1 MYLSLFGMGGNNDS
15 QFVIF
20 MGFFVFYKLCTKYE
34 SQIVAQKRE
43 YLTTESVE
51 GLALP
56 LKGVD
61 NIHGGDSL
69 PASVLGVGD
78 GVTDDVL
85 KEDLE
90 DTAGLLVDEAADA
103 LDTTTAREA
112 ADGGLGDTLDV
123 VAKDLAVA
131 LGAALSESL
140 ASLSTSRHVVRVL
153 VFVFVTSTRGE
164 ACFLYLENGIERRAE
179 IRRFDWSRKN
189 MGTNQRREKVAG
201 ASHFWQIRTCDW
213 L

>member
-1 MYLSLFGMGGNNDS
+1 ML
-15 QFVIF
+15 
-20 MGFFVFYKLCTKYE
+20 
-34 SQIVAQKRE
+34 
-43 YLTTESVE
+43 LTTETVE
-51 GLALP
+51 GLALA
-56 LKGVD
+56 LERV
-61 NIHGGDSL
+61 HHVEGGDRL
-69 PASVLGVGD
+69 AAGVLGVGD

-85 KEDLE
+85 EEDLE

-153 VFVFVTSTRGE
+153 VFVFVTSRGGE
-164 ACFLYLENGIERRAE
+164 ACFCTRKRDLAE
-179 IRRFDWSRKN
+179 S
-189 MGTNQRREKVAG
+189 
-201 ASHFWQIRTCDW
+201 
-213 L
+213 

>member
-1 MYLSLFGMGGNNDS
+1 M
-15 QFVIF
+15 
-20 MGFFVFYKLCTKYE
+20 
-34 SQIVAQKRE
+34 
-43 YLTTESVE
+43 
-51 GLALP
+51 
-56 LKGVD
+56 
-61 NIHGGDSL
+61 
-69 PASVLGVGD
+69 LGVGH

-85 KEDLE
+85 EEDLE

-153 VFVFVTSTRGE
+153 VFVFVTSEGDE
-164 ACFLYLENGIERRAE
+164 AWLLYLENGIERKAE
-179 IRRFDWSRKN
+179 NTTF
-189 MGTNQRREKVAG
+189 
-201 ASHFWQIRTCDW
+201 
-213 L
+213 